1 MGYLGLEEAER
12 AITLGAYHQAF
23 EIFMAM
29 VESGEDPAFYKLCEM
44 TLHGQLDDDE
54 RQAFIRRLFLDI
66 EQGNGVAAFNAGV
79 LYSRGIDFPLDLPK
93 AVDMFNLAIAN
104 KVPEGYLALAKLY
117 ILHRGKIALAG
128 ADNVASLLERGAK
141 AGSVECAFTL
151 GKHYTQGDIL
161 KRDIP
166 EAFKYLY
173 LAALQGHEEAKR
185 SLMVIQ
191 ALHPKDPFE
200 REQRAAKELLYRIQN
215 PYDHPDHGDDFI
227 GR

>member
-29 VESGEDPAFYKLCEM
+29 VESGEDPAFYKLCKM
-44 TLHGQLDDDE
+44 TLLGQLNDE
-54 RQAFIRRLFLDI
+54 ERNFFVRRLFQDI

-79 LYSRGIDFPLDLPK
+79 LYSRGIGFPLNLSK
-93 AVDMFNLAIAN
+93 AVDMFNQAIAN
-104 KVPEGYLALAKLY
+104 NVTEGYLALAKLY
-117 ILHRGKIALAG
+117 MLNREQIPLASTE
-128 ADNVASLLERGAK
+128 NIVSLLERGAK
-141 AGSVECAFTL
+141 AGSVDCAFTL
-151 GKHYTQGDIL
+151 GKHYTQGDFL
-161 KRDIP
+161 QRNIP
-166 EAFKYLY
+166 EAFKFLY

-200 REQRAAKELLYRIQN
+200 QEQRAAKEMLYRIQN
-215 PYDHPDHGDDFI
+215 PYDHPDHGEDFI

>member
-1 MGYLGLEEAER
+1 MSYLGLEAAER
-12 AITLGAYHQAF
+12 AIALGAYHQAF

-44 TLHGQLDDDE
+44 TLKGQLDDHE
-54 RQAFIRRLFLDI
+54 QKMFVQRLFQDI
-66 EQGNGVAAFNAGV
+66 EQGNGAAAFNAGV
-79 LYSRGIDFPLDLPK
+79 LYSRGIGFPLDLEK
-93 AVDMFNLAIAN
+93 AVDMFNRAIVN

-117 ILHRGKIALAG
+117 IVNQGKMALAS
-128 ADNVASLLERGAK
+128 AHNIASLLEKGAK
-141 AGSVECAFTL
+141 AGSIDCAFTL
-151 GKHYTQGDIL
+151 GKHYTQGETL

-191 ALHPKDPFE
+191 ALHPNDPFE
-200 REQRAAKELLYRIQN
+200 MEQRAAKEMLYRIRN
-215 PYDHPDHGDDFI
+215 PYDHPDHHEDYFT
-227 GR
+227 R